1 MPDPNRHTALDIDTL
16 LRQRRL
22 LMVGGKGGV
31 GKTTVASAL
40 ALHAAALGRR
50 VLLVSTDPAHSLADA
65 FDREIGDRETG
76 LAANLTGLEI
86 DPDSEVDAHLERVRA
101 QMARFASADQ
111 RPELERQLRLS
122 RQSPGA
128 QEAALLERITTLIDQ
143 RERFDLIVFDTA
155 PTGHTLRLLSLPEL
169 MAAWSEG
176 LLKQNRRTERL
187 GKVLGHLTPGRDLES
202 PTGEPEY
209 RELDGLDDRARAL
222 AAPLLERQRRFHRA
236 RRQLQD
242 SDNTGFLF
250 VLTPERLPILETAR
264 AVASLRDARIPV
276 SGMIV
281 NRVLPAGV
289 EGDFFRARR
298 QREGRLLEEIEQ
310 RLADVPKLTLPLLAD
325 DIQGRAALEDFAAS
339 FQSGP

>member
-1 MPDPNRHTALDIDTL
+1 MVPDSTPDEIEEVEEVEEVIEEQPDDEATVVAQLPLDVIEEAVGYGLTSKEIEQLGSEDNIAAVLQIIDRRHDDTTEEV
-16 LRQRRL
+16 QSEAT
-22 LMVGGKGGV
+22 VG
-31 GKTTVASAL
+31 
-40 ALHAAALGRR
+40 
-50 VLLVSTDPAHSLADA
+50 D
-65 FDREIGDRETG
+65 
-76 LAANLTGLEI
+76 
-86 DPDSEVDAHLERVRA
+86 DPDDPFADPEENTGVNSEVA
-101 QMARFASADQ
+101 
-111 RPELERQLRLS
+111 
-122 RQSPGA
+122 
-128 QEAALLERITTLIDQ
+128 
-143 RERFDLIVFDTA
+143 
-155 PTGHTLRLLSLPEL
+155 
-169 MAAWSEG
+169 
-176 LLKQNRRTERL
+176 ERL

-209 RELDGLDDRARAL
+209 RELDGLDERARAL

-289 EGDFFRARR
+289 EGEFFRARR

-310 RLADVPKLTLPLLAD
+310 RLGSVPKLTLPLLAD